1 MSKFEN
7 CTLLRTKIWN
17 LPLRLEKWKF
27 LKFLGIHPKY
37 GQYDMSNILEKLDLT
52 KVLKIVIYDTVNL
65 FYDGFG
71 TAYTFSILHL
81 HTYGRFVFSF
91 SWVFSCD
98 HIIFRL
104 GILRCSLLFAHFFIH
119 DWFWWFCPK
128 KWSTYSFG
136 SVAFILPY
144 NNKARFRKISKF

>member
-1 MSKFEN
+1 MIFEALQSELFKFKFHSLCSKILKISEFNLFMSLDKFD
-7 CTLLRTKIWN
+7 
-17 LPLRLEKWKF
+17 P
-27 LKFLGIHPKY
+27 
-37 GQYDMSNILEKLDLT
+37 T